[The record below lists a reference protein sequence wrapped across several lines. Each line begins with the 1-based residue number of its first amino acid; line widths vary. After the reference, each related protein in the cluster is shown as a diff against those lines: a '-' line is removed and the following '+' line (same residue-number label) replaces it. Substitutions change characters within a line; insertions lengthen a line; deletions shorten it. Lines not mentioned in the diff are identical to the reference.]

1 MRFLAFAFATAV
13 AVGCSPASPPTTTPV
28 LPPGPPSA
36 PGTSSAPAG
45 SAKALA
51 DAVDSPPSPNPDDN
65 RITSEIRQKI
75 DAVPMLSGNAR
86 TVQIITAG
94 GKVSLRG
101 TVDSS
106 EEKDTVEKLAAE
118 VVGIDNLTSDLVWKD
133 KE

>member
-1 MRFLAFAFATAV
+1 MRFLAFAFAAV
-13 AVGCSPASPPTTTPV
+13 VAAGCSPAVLPTTSPV
-28 LPPGPPSA
+28 VPPGPPSA

-45 SAKALA
+45 SAKALS
-51 DAVDSPPSPNPDDN
+51 DAVDSPLSPNPDDN
-65 RITSEIRQKI
+65 RITSEIRQKF

-86 TVQIITAG
+86 TVQIITTG
-94 GKVSLRG
+94 GKVALRG

-118 VVGIDNLTSDLVWKD
+118 VVGIDNVTSDVVWKD